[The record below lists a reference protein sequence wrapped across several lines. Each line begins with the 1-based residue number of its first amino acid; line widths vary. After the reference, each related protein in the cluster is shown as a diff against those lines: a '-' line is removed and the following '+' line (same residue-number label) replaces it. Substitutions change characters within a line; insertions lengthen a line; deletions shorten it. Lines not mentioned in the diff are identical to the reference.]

1 MESVVSHAGPGATVA
16 DEDMTAARRGHILVV
31 DDETS
36 ILTTLKKALTLEGY
50 AVDVAGGFA
59 VAWEKLGK
67 YSYDL
72 ALFDVALPDGDG
84 VELLEKVKATGSTL
98 PVIIMSGHA
107 GVEAAVRAMR
117 LGARTFLEKPLSTD
131 KLLADIEM
139 TLELERAKQEAAEL
153 KAQAGMDELVGQS
166 ASMVALRE
174 QIARAARAQATVII

>member
-1 MESVVSHAGPGATVA
+1 MESVVSHATVCRA
-16 DEDMTAARRGHILVV
+16 MTRGHILVV

-36 ILTTLKKALTLEGY
+36 ILTTLRKTLTLEGY

-117 LGARTFLEKPLSTD
+117 LEIGRASCR
-131 KLLADIEM
+131 
-139 TLELERAKQEAAEL
+139 ER
-153 KAQAGMDELVGQS
+153 V
-166 ASMVALRE
+166 
-174 QIARAARAQATVII
+174 